1 MATFLTPDKAQVFFH
16 VKDMTSERSADVV
29 VAALK
34 KLDDGATVRV
44 DFPMRRVQIAPKIAE
59 PAAFRDAISHA
70 GYSTLRQWPSDFA
83 YLRA

>member
-16 VKDMTSERSADVV
+16 VRDMTSERSADVV

-44 DFPMRRVQIAPKIAE
+44 NLPMRRVEIDPKTAE
-59 PAAFRDAISHA
+59 PAAFRDAISNA
-70 GYSTLRQWPSDFA
+70 GYSTVRQWPSDFA
-83 YLRA
+83 YLWA